1 MMRIVKVISGGQ
13 TGADRAALDAARRCG
28 VPHGGW
34 CPRGRRAEDGAVPS
48 VYRLR
53 ETESEHY
60 PERTRANAA
69 EADVTLIFSH
79 GPLTG
84 GSLLT
89 RELADELNRP
99 CVHVDLTKGVRAEYG
114 LRQAAAAGICRH
126 RMVLNV
132 AGPRASGDPLIYGA
146 VYRAMISL
154 LRRAGARRDRFAGT
168 SSQWRRSDRG
178 GRFRGHGGYK
188 HCAAWKTRACGWSTR
203 RFSTGRYSAA

>member
-34 CPRGRRAEDGAVPS
+34 CPCGRRAEDGEVPS

-53 ETESEHY
+53 ETESRHY

-69 EADVTLIFSH
+69 EADLTLIFSH

-89 RELADELNRP
+89 RELAGELNRP
-99 CVHVDLTKGVRAEYG
+99 CVHVDLTTGVRPLYR
-114 LRQAAAAGICRH
+114 LNRAAASVACPH
-126 RMVLNV
+126 RTVLNV
-132 AGPRASGDPLIYGA
+132 AGPRASGDPLIYRA
-146 VYRAMISL
+146 VYREMIRL
-154 LRRAGARRDRFAGT
+154 LRRAGAGGDRVEST
-168 SSQWRRSDRG
+168 SFRWRRSDPRA
-178 GRFRGHGGYK
+178 RCRGH
-188 HCAAWKTRACGWSTR
+188 AASHGAGWKTHACGFSTR
-203 RFSTGRYSAA
+203 RASGGRTTH